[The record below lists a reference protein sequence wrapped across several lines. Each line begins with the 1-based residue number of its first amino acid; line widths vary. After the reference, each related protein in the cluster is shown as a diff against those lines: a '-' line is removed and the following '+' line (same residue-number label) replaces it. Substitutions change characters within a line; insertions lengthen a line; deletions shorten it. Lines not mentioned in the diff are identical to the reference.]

1 MLQFCSHSAVYRQ
14 KIKGYFIESSKRAA
28 FVNKKIIAALT
39 ESRESALV
47 QQQENQE
54 NLIHSIFPPMVADLL
69 IENKSQMGFGNFG
82 TMSTC
87 SSGLMGNK
95 TIGKAVSHEKER
107 NLSFSI
113 LLTLEVCLIP
123 DSLLASTPASPLP
136 MHFDP
141 RWPTCMRRSAFSLP
155 TLLASQR

>member
-1 MLQFCSHSAVYRQ
+1 M
-14 KIKGYFIESSKRAA
+14 
-28 FVNKKIIAALT
+28 NKKIIEALT
-39 ESRESALV
+39 ESRERALV

-54 NLIHSIFPPMVADLL
+54 NLIHSIFPPVVADLL
-69 IENKSQMGFGNFG
+69 IENKSQMGFGKFD

-87 SSGLMGNK
+87 SSGLMGNM
-95 TIGKAVSHEKER
+95 TIGRAVSHEKER
-107 NLSFSI
+107 NLSFLI
-113 LLTLEVCLIP
+113 LLTLEVCFYS
-123 DSLLASTPASPLP
+123 DSLLASNPASPLP

>member
-1 MLQFCSHSAVYRQ
+1 M
-14 KIKGYFIESSKRAA
+14 
-28 FVNKKIIAALT
+28 NKKIIAALT

-54 NLIHSIFPPMVADLL
+54 NLIHSIFPPVVADLL

-107 NLSFSI
+107 KFLFQFS
-113 LLTLEVCLIP
+113 
-123 DSLLASTPASPLP
+123 
-136 MHFDP
+136 
-141 RWPTCMRRSAFSLP
+141 
-155 TLLASQR
+155 

>member
-1 MLQFCSHSAVYRQ
+1 M
-14 KIKGYFIESSKRAA
+14 
-28 FVNKKIIAALT
+28 NKKIIAALT

-54 NLIHSIFPPMVADLL
+54 NLIHSIFPPVVADLL

-107 NLSFSI
+107 KFSFSI
-113 LLTLEVCLIP
+113 LLTLEVCFYS
-123 DSLLASTPASPLP
+123 DSLLASTPHPP
-136 MHFDP
+136 
-141 RWPTCMRRSAFSLP
+141 
-155 TLLASQR
+155 SQCISIQGGPHA